1 MWIVSIPQEVVVAD
15 DIERRFHGRF
25 VTAEG
30 DEEVAFE
37 ILSRAFGQIR
47 KCCNFQNGDGGRP
60 ERNWAAKSQAARS
73 NSLSMN

>member
-1 MWIVSIPQEVVVAD
+1 MIQLPPLPFAKDALSPHIS
-15 DIERRFHGRF
+15 
-25 VTAEG
+25 AETLEYHYG
-30 DEEVAFE
+30 KH
-37 ILSRAFGQIR
+37 LQG